1 MSAWS
6 RLNERE
12 RALIAFAATFL
23 PAVTVLLF
31 GALTKRTELARKAGE
46 RDRLEASARPG
57 SAAPDGEVPKLVAR
71 RAALRKAIDED
82 RRALTDLERAFPASQ
97 VKALEAVAAL
107 AAQLGVYVRESAPL
121 AAESDALAR
130 PRRRFVVVAP
140 FGALRTFLAALPAL
154 KDGPVHTES
163 LSIETRTL
171 PDDVES
177 GGEDVRVLVATLVLV
192 L

>member
-1 MSAWS
+1 MSAWR

-12 RALIAFAATFL
+12 RALIAFAVTFL
-23 PAVTVLLF
+23 AAVTVLLF
-31 GALTKRTELARKAGE
+31 GALTKRTELARKVAE
-46 RDRLEASARPG
+46 RDRLEATARPG
-57 SAAPDGEVPKLVAR
+57 AAPPDGEIPKLVAR
-71 RAALRKAIDED
+71 RAALRKAIDDD
-82 RRALTDLERAFPASQ
+82 RRALAGLERSFPASQ
-97 VKALEAVAAL
+97 AKALEAVAAL

-121 AAESDALAR
+121 AAESDALGR
-130 PRRRFVVVAP
+130 PRRRFVVVAA

-154 KDGPVHTES
+154 KDGPVHAES

-171 PDDVES
+171 PDDGES